1 MASKLSLDD
10 LNRNKRAQ
18 KNARFADKKI
28 QITRRAILD
37 RIGKYVF
44 NPEKLPQKRLKPIK
58 YQAIVYLRRKRNNI
72 YLTLTDL
79 LGKVVTTSSSGLF
92 GFKNYAG
99 VLPNAA
105 QASAKRL
112 SFFIKTAKI
121 LRIALVVKSKVPAIV
136 FAVLRGFT
144 ALGIKV

>member
-1 MASKLSLDD
+1 MAKKVSYED

-28 QITRRAILD
+28 QLTRRAILD
-37 RIGKYVF
+37 RLGKYVF
-44 NPEKLPQKRLKPIK
+44 NPEKLHRGKKKPIK

-92 GFKNYAG
+92 GFRNYAG
-99 VLPNAA
+99 ILPNAA
-105 QASAKRL
+105 QASAKRISYFL
-112 SFFIKTAKI
+112 KTAKI
-121 LRIALVVKSKVPAIV
+121 
-136 FAVLRGFT
+136 
-144 ALGIKV
+144 